1 MVSFEKRLLRVALAT
16 ISNAKLGAFS
26 KTENRRLSW
35 LIVAAV
41 VIALCDVANAPDALA
56 CGAPGQFDS
65 TINESVAGPGGR
77 FHRDTHR
84 DGSAHWYN
92 PMKRTSRVS
101 H

>member
-16 ISNAKLGAFS
+16 TSNAKLGAFS
-26 KTENRRLSW
+26 QTEHRRLSW

-56 CGAPGQFDS
+56 CGAPGQFGGCLAHGQFDS

-77 FHRDTHR
+77 FNLDTQQDGRDH
-84 DGSAHWYN
+84 SY
-92 PMKRTSRVS
+92 
-101 H
+101 